1 MIASPSNVIAFF
13 TNSNGLYFVKYLLGL
28 LLFEKFD
35 VLKYFKISSLGYKL
49 ILLFP
54 YFLEAVIFSGS
65 L

>member
-1 MIASPSNVIAFF
+1 M
-13 TNSNGLYFVKYLLGL
+13 KYLLGL